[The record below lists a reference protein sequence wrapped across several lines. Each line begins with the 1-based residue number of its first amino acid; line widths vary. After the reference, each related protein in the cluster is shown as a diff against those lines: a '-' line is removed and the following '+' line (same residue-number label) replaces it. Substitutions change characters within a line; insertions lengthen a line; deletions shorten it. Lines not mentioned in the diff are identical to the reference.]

1 MLADYNNYLT
11 HIDYEA
17 LWGFSV
23 ELAAKWEP
31 QSLIVFD
38 RSVIHSSCHF
48 ANKELQNKLF
58 LTIALAFSFVL
69 VAQEN
74 ADGEP
79 TTIQGL
85 LQLVEEGRTSEQTV
99 NAQREADFLANKNQQ
114 AAKLAREKRELARQE
129 KIADELETEYKK
141 NDAIL
146 VVKEAAYKKEL
157 GSLVE
162 LFGHLQ
168 SSAGEAA
175 VQFSGSLTSPQFG
188 LERVNFLND
197 LTSKMSETTELPT
210 IREIEGLW
218 YELQREMVASG
229 QVVSFDT
236 TVVDV
241 DGESSTCKVTRV
253 GLFNAVC
260 DGKYLEYVSATGQ
273 FAFLPRQPAGRYTKT
288 AKSVGNAEVGEQVRF
303 GIDPTGPTGGSLLA
317 NLIQTPSIMERAQ
330 QGREVGYAIIFVGL
344 IAVIFAFYKLY
355 SLYMI
360 STAVK
365 KQANNKAL
373 DAANPLGRVLKV
385 GQDHFNKD
393 IDTLELKLAEAI
405 MAERPAIERWIGAVR
420 IISVVAPLAGLL
432 GTVTGM
438 IVTFQMITLYG
449 TGDPKLMAGGISQAL
464 VTTVLGLLVAIPTT
478 LLHSFTAS
486 SAKGIISVLE
496 EQSTGILA
504 ERAEGS

>member
-1 MLADYNNYLT
+1 MKKYLS
-11 HIDYEA
+11 I
-17 LWGFSV
+17 L
-23 ELAAKWEP
+23 
-31 QSLIVFD
+31 
-38 RSVIHSSCHF
+38 
-48 ANKELQNKLF
+48 
-58 LTIALAFSFVL
+58 FVL
-69 VAQEN
+69 SLTLNTFVVAQESEGDE
-74 ADGEP
+74 AEIS
-79 TTIQGL
+79 TVEAL
-85 LQLVEEGRTSEQTV
+85 LQLVKEGKTKEQSE
-99 NAQREADFLANKNQQ
+99 NADREAKFMANKNEQ
-114 AAKLAREKRELARQE
+114 AAILAAEKRELARQE
-129 KIADELETEYKK
+129 RIADQLEAEYKK
-141 NDAIL
+141 NEEIL
-146 VVKEAAYKKEL
+146 RVKEEAYHKEL

-175 VQFSGSLTSPQFG
+175 VQFSGSLTSPQYG
-188 LERVNFLND
+188 LERVDFLNE

-236 TVVDV
+236 TVIDV
-241 DGESSTCKVTRV
+241 DGESSTCNVTRV

-260 DGKYLEYVSATGQ
+260 DGKYLEYVAATGQ
-273 FAFLPRQPAGRYTKT
+273 YAFLPRQPAGRFTKT
-288 AKSVGNAEVGEQVRF
+288 AKSVGNADAGEQVRF
-303 GIDPTGPTGGSLLA
+303 GVDPTGPTGGSLLA
-317 NLIQTPSIMERAQ
+317 NLIQTPSLAERAA

-344 IAVIFAFYKLY
+344 IGIGLAFWKLW
-355 SLYMI
+355 SLYVLGK
-360 STAVK
+360 AVRA
-365 KQANNKAL
+365 QAGSKTL
-373 DAANPLGRVLKV
+373 DVRNPLGRVLKV
-385 GQDHFNKD
+385 GEENFKKD

-405 MAERPAIERWIGAVR
+405 MAERPSIERGIGAVR

>member
-1 MLADYNNYLT
+1 MKKYLS
-11 HIDYEA
+11 I
-17 LWGFSV
+17 L
-23 ELAAKWEP
+23 
-31 QSLIVFD
+31 
-38 RSVIHSSCHF
+38 
-48 ANKELQNKLF
+48 
-58 LTIALAFSFVL
+58 FVL
-69 VAQEN
+69 SLTLNTFVVAQESEGDE
-74 ADGEP
+74 AEIS
-79 TTIQGL
+79 TVEAL
-85 LQLVEEGRTSEQTV
+85 LQLVKEGKTKEQSE
-99 NAQREADFLANKNQQ
+99 NADREAKFMANKNEQ
-114 AAKLAREKRELARQE
+114 AALLAAEKRELARQE
-129 KIADELETEYKK
+129 RIADQLEAEYKK
-141 NDAIL
+141 NEEIL
-146 VVKEAAYKKEL
+146 RVKEEAYQKEL

-175 VQFSGSLTSPQFG
+175 VQFSGSLTGPQYG
-188 LERVNFLND
+188 LERVDFLNE

-229 QVVSFDT
+229 KVVSFDT
-236 TVVDV
+236 TVIDV
-241 DGESSTCKVTRV
+241 DGESSTCNVTRV
-253 GLFNAVC
+253 GSFNAVC
-260 DGKYLEYVSATGQ
+260 DGKYLEYVAATGQ
-273 FAFLPRQPAGRYTKT
+273 YAFLPRQPAGRFTKT
-288 AKSVGNAEVGEQVRF
+288 AKSVGDADTGEQVRF

-317 NLIQTPSIMERAQ
+317 NLIQTPSLAERAA

-344 IAVIFAFYKLY
+344 IGIGLAFWKLW
-355 SLYMI
+355 SLYVLGR
-360 STAVK
+360 AVRA
-365 KQANNKAL
+365 QAGSKTL
-373 DAANPLGRVLKV
+373 DVRNPLGRVLKV
-385 GQDHFNKD
+385 GEENFNKD

-405 MAERPAIERWIGAVR
+405 MAERPSIERGIGAVR

>member
-1 MLADYNNYLT
+1 MKNLNILPFFLVFSLVSSLFAQDDVVVEEPT
-11 HIDYEA
+11 TVEA
-17 LWGFSV
+17 LLSLVKEGKTR
-23 ELAAKWEP
+23 E
-31 QSLIVFD
+31 QS
-38 RSVIHSSCHF
+38 
-48 ANKELQNKLF
+48 
-58 LTIALAFSFVL
+58 
-69 VAQEN
+69 EN
-74 ADGEP
+74 AD
-79 TTIQGL
+79 
-85 LQLVEEGRTSEQTV
+85 
-99 NAQREADFLANKNQQ
+99 REKKFLSNKNKQ
-114 AAKLAREKRELARQE
+114 ASILAAEKRELARQE
-129 KIADELETEYKK
+129 KIADKLEADYKK
-141 NDAIL
+141 NEETL
-146 VVKEAAYKKEL
+146 RVKEEAYKKEL

-175 VQFSGSLTSPQFG
+175 VQFGGSLTSAQFG
-188 LERVNFLND
+188 VERVAFLND
-197 LTSKMSETTELPT
+197 LTGKMSETTELPT

-229 QVVSFDT
+229 QVVSFNTMVSDT
-236 TVVDV
+236 DGTTSECNVV
-241 DGESSTCKVTRV
+241 RV

-260 DGKYLEYVSATGQ
+260 DGKYLEYSATKGQ
-273 FAFLPRQPAGRYTKT
+273 YAFLPRQPAGRFTKT
-288 AKSVGNAEVGEQVRF
+288 AKNIAASSSGEQVKF

-317 NLIQTPSIMERAQ
+317 NLIQTPSLVERAQ
-330 QGREVGYAIIFVGL
+330 QGREVGYAIIAVGTIGII
-344 IAVIFAFYKLY
+344 IAIYKLIE
-355 SLYMI
+355 LAGVAR
-360 STAVK
+360 AVK
-365 KQANNKAL
+365 NQASSKAA
-373 DAANPLGRVLKV
+373 DPRNPLGRVLKV
-385 GQDHFNKD
+385 GQDNFEKD

-486 SAKGIISVLE
+486 SARGIISTLE

-504 ERAEGS
+504 EHSEAK

>member
-1 MLADYNNYLT
+1 MKKYLSILFVLSLT
-11 HIDYEA
+11 FNGFIFAQEEQEESNEVSTVEA
-17 LWGFSV
+17 LLNLVKQGKTEEQSENARREARFMSNKNKQA
-23 ELAAKWEP
+23 EILAA
-31 QSLIVFD
+31 
-38 RSVIHSSCHF
+38 
-48 ANKELQNKLF
+48 
-58 LTIALAFSFVL
+58 
-69 VAQEN
+69 
-74 ADGEP
+74 
-79 TTIQGL
+79 
-85 LQLVEEGRTSEQTV
+85 
-99 NAQREADFLANKNQQ
+99 
-114 AAKLAREKRELARQE
+114 EKRELAKQE
-129 KIADELETEYKK
+129 RIADQLEAEYKK
-141 NDAIL
+141 NEEIL
-146 VVKEAAYKKEL
+146 RVKEEAYQKEL

-175 VQFSGSLTSPQFG
+175 VQFSGSLTSAEYGPD
-188 LERVNFLND
+188 RVAFLNN
-197 LTSKMSETTELPT
+197 LTTKMSETTELPS

-218 YELQREMVASG
+218 YELKREMVASG
-229 QVVSFDT
+229 QVVSFET

-241 DGESSTCKVTRV
+241 DGESSTCNVTRV

-260 DGKYLEYVSATGQ
+260 DGKYLEYVAASGQ
-273 FAFLPRQPAGRYTKT
+273 YAFLPRQPAGRFTKT
-288 AKSVGNAEVGEQVRF
+288 AKNIGQAEVGEQVKF
-303 GIDPTGPTGGSLLA
+303 GVDPTGPTGGSLLA
-317 NLIQTPSIMERAQ
+317 NLIQTPSLAERAA

-344 IAVIFAFYKLY
+344 IGIALAFWKLY
-355 SLYMI
+355 SLYMLGR
-360 STAVK
+360 AVRA
-365 KQANNKAL
+365 QAGSKAL
-373 DAANPLGRVLKV
+373 DVRNPLGRVLKV
-385 GQDHFNKD
+385 GEDNFKKD

-405 MAERPAIERWIGAVR
+405 MAERPSIERGISAVR

>member
-1 MLADYNNYLT
+1 MKKYLS
-11 HIDYEA
+11 I
-17 LWGFSV
+17 L
-23 ELAAKWEP
+23 
-31 QSLIVFD
+31 
-38 RSVIHSSCHF
+38 
-48 ANKELQNKLF
+48 
-58 LTIALAFSFVL
+58 FVL
-69 VAQEN
+69 SLTLNTFVVAQESEGDE
-74 ADGEP
+74 AEIS
-79 TTIQGL
+79 TVEAL
-85 LQLVEEGRTSEQTV
+85 LQLVKEGKTKEQSE
-99 NAQREADFLANKNQQ
+99 NADREAKFMANKNEQ
-114 AAKLAREKRELARQE
+114 AAILAAEKRELARQE
-129 KIADELETEYKK
+129 RIADQLEAEYKK
-141 NDAIL
+141 NEEIL
-146 VVKEAAYKKEL
+146 RVKEEAYQKEL

-175 VQFSGSLTSPQFG
+175 VQFSGSLTSPQYG
-188 LERVNFLND
+188 LERVDFLNE

-229 QVVSFDT
+229 KVVSFDT
-236 TVVDV
+236 TVIDV
-241 DGESSTCKVTRV
+241 DGESSTCNVTRV

-260 DGKYLEYVSATGQ
+260 DGKYLEYVAATGQ
-273 FAFLPRQPAGRYTKT
+273 YAFLPRQPAGRFTKT
-288 AKSVGNAEVGEQVRF
+288 AKSVGDADAGEQVRF

-317 NLIQTPSIMERAQ
+317 NLIQTPSLAERAA

-344 IAVIFAFYKLY
+344 IGIGLAFWKLW
-355 SLYMI
+355 SLYVLGR
-360 STAVK
+360 AVRA
-365 KQANNKAL
+365 QAGSKTL
-373 DAANPLGRVLKV
+373 DVRNPLGRVLKV
-385 GQDHFNKD
+385 GEENFKKD

-405 MAERPAIERWIGAVR
+405 MAERPSIERGIGAVR

>member
-1 MLADYNNYLT
+1 MKNYLSILFLLSLT
-11 HIDYEA
+11 INTIFAQDSEGEETEISTVEA
-17 LWGFSV
+17 LLMLVKEGKTK
-23 ELAAKWEP
+23 E
-31 QSLIVFD
+31 QS
-38 RSVIHSSCHF
+38 
-48 ANKELQNKLF
+48 A
-58 LTIALAFSFVL
+58 
-69 VAQEN
+69 N
-74 ADGEP
+74 AD
-79 TTIQGL
+79 
-85 LQLVEEGRTSEQTV
+85 
-99 NAQREADFLANKNQQ
+99 REAQFMANKNKQ
-114 AAKLAREKRELARQE
+114 AEILAAEKRELARQE
-129 KIADELETEYKK
+129 RIADQLEAEYKK
-141 NDAIL
+141 NEDIL
-146 VVKEAAYKKEL
+146 RVKEEAYQKEL

-175 VQFSGSLTSPQFG
+175 VQFSGSLTSPQYG
-188 LERVNFLND
+188 VQRVDFLNN

-236 TVVDV
+236 TVIDV
-241 DGESSTCKVTRV
+241 DGESSTCNVTRV

-260 DGKYLEYVSATGQ
+260 DGKYLEYVAATGQ
-273 FAFLPRQPAGRYTKT
+273 YAFLPRQPAGRYTKT
-288 AKSVGNAEVGEQVRF
+288 AKNVGNADVGEQVRF
-303 GIDPTGPTGGSLLA
+303 GVDPTGPTGGSLLA
-317 NLIQTPSIMERAQ
+317 NLIQTPSLAERAA

-344 IAVIFAFYKLY
+344 IGIGLAFWKLY
-355 SLYMI
+355 SLYI
-360 STAVK
+360 LGKAVRA
-365 KQANNKAL
+365 QAGSKTL
-373 DAANPLGRVLKV
+373 DVRNPLGRVLKV
-385 GQDHFNKD
+385 GEENFKKD

-405 MAERPAIERWIGAVR
+405 MAERPSIERGISAVR

>member
-1 MLADYNNYLT
+1 MKKYLS
-11 HIDYEA
+11 I
-17 LWGFSV
+17 
-23 ELAAKWEP
+23 
-31 QSLIVFD
+31 I
-38 RSVIHSSCHF
+38 
-48 ANKELQNKLF
+48 
-58 LTIALAFSFVL
+58 FVL
-69 VAQEN
+69 SLTFNTFIFAQESEGDE
-74 ADGEP
+74 AEIS
-79 TTIQGL
+79 TVEAL
-85 LQLVEEGRTSEQTV
+85 LQLVKEGKTKEQSA
-99 NAQREADFLANKNQQ
+99 NADREAKFMANKNEQ
-114 AAKLAREKRELARQE
+114 AAILAAEKRELARQE
-129 KIADELETEYKK
+129 RIADQLEAEYKK
-141 NDAIL
+141 NEEIL
-146 VVKEAAYKKEL
+146 RVKEEAYQKEL

-175 VQFSGSLTSPQFG
+175 VQFSGSLTSPQYG
-188 LERVNFLND
+188 LERVDFLNE

-236 TVVDV
+236 TVIDV
-241 DGESSTCKVTRV
+241 DGESSTCNVTRV

-260 DGKYLEYVSATGQ
+260 DGKYLEYVAATGQ
-273 FAFLPRQPAGRYTKT
+273 YAFLPRQPAGRFTKT
-288 AKSVGNAEVGEQVRF
+288 AKSVGNADVGEQVRF
-303 GIDPTGPTGGSLLA
+303 GVDPTGPTGGSLLA
-317 NLIQTPSIMERAQ
+317 NLIQTPSLAERAA

-344 IAVIFAFYKLY
+344 IGIGLAFWKLW
-355 SLYMI
+355 SLYVLGK
-360 STAVK
+360 AVRA
-365 KQANNKAL
+365 QAGSKTL
-373 DAANPLGRVLKV
+373 DVRNPLGRVLKV
-385 GQDHFNKD
+385 GEENFKKD

-405 MAERPAIERWIGAVR
+405 MAERPSIERGIGAVR

>member
-1 MLADYNNYLT
+1 MKKYLS
-11 HIDYEA
+11 I
-17 LWGFSV
+17 L
-23 ELAAKWEP
+23 
-31 QSLIVFD
+31 
-38 RSVIHSSCHF
+38 
-48 ANKELQNKLF
+48 
-58 LTIALAFSFVL
+58 FVL
-69 VAQEN
+69 SLTLNTFVVAQESEGDE
-74 ADGEP
+74 AEIS
-79 TTIQGL
+79 TVEAL
-85 LQLVEEGRTSEQTV
+85 LQLVKEGKTKEQSE
-99 NAQREADFLANKNQQ
+99 NADREAKFMANKNEQ
-114 AAKLAREKRELARQE
+114 AAILAAEKRELARQE
-129 KIADELETEYKK
+129 RIADQLEAEYKK
-141 NDAIL
+141 NEEIL
-146 VVKEAAYKKEL
+146 RVKEEAYQKEL

-175 VQFSGSLTSPQFG
+175 VQFSGSLTSPQYG
-188 LERVNFLND
+188 LERVDFLNE

-236 TVVDV
+236 IVIDV
-241 DGESSTCKVTRV
+241 DGESSTCNVTRV

-260 DGKYLEYVSATGQ
+260 DGKYLEYVASTGQ
-273 FAFLPRQPAGRYTKT
+273 YAFLPRQPAGRFTKT
-288 AKSVGNAEVGEQVRF
+288 AKSVGNADAGEQVRF

-317 NLIQTPSIMERAQ
+317 NLIQTPSLAERAA

-344 IAVIFAFYKLY
+344 IGIGLAFWKLW
-355 SLYMI
+355 SLYVLGK
-360 STAVK
+360 AVRAQSGSK
-365 KQANNKAL
+365 TL
-373 DAANPLGRVLKV
+373 DVRNPLGRVLKV
-385 GQDHFNKD
+385 GEENFSKD

-405 MAERPAIERWIGAVR
+405 MAERPSIERGIGAVR

>member
-1 MLADYNNYLT
+1 MKKYLS
-11 HIDYEA
+11 I
-17 LWGFSV
+17 L
-23 ELAAKWEP
+23 
-31 QSLIVFD
+31 
-38 RSVIHSSCHF
+38 
-48 ANKELQNKLF
+48 
-58 LTIALAFSFVL
+58 FVL
-69 VAQEN
+69 TLTLNTFVFAQDE
-74 ADGEP
+74 GEE
-79 TTIQGL
+79 TEISTVEAL
-85 LQLVEEGRTSEQTV
+85 LQLVKEGKTKEQSA
-99 NAQREADFLANKNQQ
+99 NADREAKFMANKNEQ
-114 AAKLAREKRELARQE
+114 AAILAAEKRELARQE
-129 KIADELETEYKK
+129 RIADQLEAEYKK
-141 NDAIL
+141 NEEIL
-146 VVKEAAYKKEL
+146 RVKEEAYQKEL

-168 SSAGEAA
+168 SSEGEAA
-175 VQFSGSLTSPQFG
+175 VQFSGSLTSPQYG
-188 LERVNFLND
+188 LERVDFLND

-236 TVVDV
+236 TVIDV
-241 DGESSTCKVTRV
+241 DGESSTCNVTRV

-260 DGKYLEYVSATGQ
+260 DGKYLEYVAATGQ
-273 FAFLPRQPAGRYTKT
+273 YAFLPRQPAGRFTKT
-288 AKSVGNAEVGEQVRF
+288 AKTVGNADAGEQVRF

-317 NLIQTPSIMERAQ
+317 NLIQTPSLAERAA

-344 IAVIFAFYKLY
+344 IGIGLAFWKLW
-355 SLYMI
+355 SLYVLGK
-360 STAVK
+360 AVRA
-365 KQANNKAL
+365 QAGSKTL
-373 DAANPLGRVLKV
+373 DVRNPLGRVLKV
-385 GQDHFNKD
+385 GEENFKKD

-405 MAERPAIERWIGAVR
+405 MAERPSIERGIGAVR

>member
-1 MLADYNNYLT
+1 MKKYLSILFVLSLT
-11 HIDYEA
+11 FNGFIFAQESDEETPEVSTVEA
-17 LWGFSV
+17 LLMLVKEGKTK
-23 ELAAKWEP
+23 E
-31 QSLIVFD
+31 QS
-38 RSVIHSSCHF
+38 
-48 ANKELQNKLF
+48 
-58 LTIALAFSFVL
+58 
-69 VAQEN
+69 EN
-74 ADGEP
+74 
-79 TTIQGL
+79 
-85 LQLVEEGRTSEQTV
+85 SE
-99 NAQREADFLANKNQQ
+99 REAKFLANKNKQ
-114 AAKLAREKRELARQE
+114 AETLAAEKRELARQE
-129 KIADELETEYKK
+129 RIADQLEAEYKK
-141 NDAIL
+141 NEDIL
-146 VVKEAAYKKEL
+146 RVKEEAYQKEL

-218 YELQREMVASG
+218 YELQREMIASG

-236 TVVDV
+236 TVIDV

-260 DGKYLEYVSATGQ
+260 DGKYLEYISASGQ
-273 FAFLPRQPAGRYTKT
+273 YAFLPRQPAGRFTKT
-288 AKSVGNAEVGEQVRF
+288 AKKVGNAYPGDQVKC

-317 NLIQTPSIMERAQ
+317 NLIQTPSLAERAA
-330 QGREVGYAIIFVGL
+330 QGREVGFAIIFVGL
-344 IAVIFAFYKLY
+344 IGIGIAFWKLW
-355 SLYMI
+355 SLFVLGK
-360 STAVK
+360 AVK
-365 KQANNKAL
+365 AQSGSKTL
-373 DAANPLGRVLKV
+373 DVRNPLGRVLKV
-385 GQDHFNKD
+385 GEENFKKD

-405 MAERPAIERWIGAVR
+405 MAERPSIERGIGAVR

-504 ERAEGS
+504 ERAEGK

>member
-1 MLADYNNYLT
+1 MKKYLS
-11 HIDYEA
+11 I
-17 LWGFSV
+17 L
-23 ELAAKWEP
+23 
-31 QSLIVFD
+31 
-38 RSVIHSSCHF
+38 
-48 ANKELQNKLF
+48 
-58 LTIALAFSFVL
+58 FVL
-69 VAQEN
+69 SLTLNTFVVAQESEGDE
-74 ADGEP
+74 AEIS
-79 TTIQGL
+79 TVEAL
-85 LQLVEEGRTSEQTV
+85 LQLVKEGKTKEQSA
-99 NAQREADFLANKNQQ
+99 NADREAKFMANKNEQ
-114 AAKLAREKRELARQE
+114 AAILAAEKRELARQE
-129 KIADELETEYKK
+129 RIADQLEAEYKK
-141 NDAIL
+141 NEEIL
-146 VVKEAAYKKEL
+146 RVKEEAYQKEL

-175 VQFSGSLTSPQFG
+175 VQFSGSLTSPQYG
-188 LERVNFLND
+188 LERVDFLNE

-236 TVVDV
+236 TVIDV
-241 DGESSTCKVTRV
+241 DGESSTCNVTRV

-260 DGKYLEYVSATGQ
+260 DGKYLEYVAATGQ
-273 FAFLPRQPAGRYTKT
+273 YAFLPRQPAGRFTKT
-288 AKSVGNAEVGEQVRF
+288 AKSVGVADVGEQVRF
-303 GIDPTGPTGGSLLA
+303 GVDPTGPTGGSLLA
-317 NLIQTPSIMERAQ
+317 NLIQTPSLAERAA

-344 IAVIFAFYKLY
+344 IGIGLAFWKLW
-355 SLYMI
+355 SLYVLGK
-360 STAVK
+360 AVRA
-365 KQANNKAL
+365 QAGSKTL
-373 DAANPLGRVLKV
+373 DVRNPLGRVLKV
-385 GQDHFNKD
+385 GEENFKKD

-405 MAERPAIERWIGAVR
+405 MAERPSIERGIGAVR

>member
-1 MLADYNNYLT
+1 MKKYLSIIFLISFRFNELAYAQET
-11 HIDYEA
+11 EEEATEISTVEA
-17 LWGFSV
+17 LLMLVKEGKTQ
-23 ELAAKWEP
+23 E
-31 QSLIVFD
+31 QS
-38 RSVIHSSCHF
+38 
-48 ANKELQNKLF
+48 
-58 LTIALAFSFVL
+58 
-69 VAQEN
+69 EN
-74 ADGEP
+74 A
-79 TTIQGL
+79 
-85 LQLVEEGRTSEQTV
+85 
-99 NAQREADFLANKNQQ
+99 NREAKFLANKNKQ
-114 AAKLAREKRELARQE
+114 AEILASEKRELARQE
-129 KIADELETEYKK
+129 RIADQLEAEYKK
-141 NDAIL
+141 NEEIL
-146 VVKEAAYKKEL
+146 RVNEEAYQKEL

-175 VQFSGSLTSPQFG
+175 VQFSGSLSSAQYGT
-188 LERVNFLND
+188 ERVDFLNN

-218 YELQREMVASG
+218 YELQREMVSSG

-236 TVVDV
+236 TVIDV
-241 DGESSTCKVTRV
+241 DGETSSCNVTRV

-260 DGKYLEYVSATGQ
+260 DGKYLEYVTATGQ
-273 FAFLPRQPAGRYTKT
+273 YAFLPRQPAGRYTKT
-288 AKSVGNAEVGEQVRF
+288 AKSVGNAQVGEQVKF

-317 NLIQTPSIMERAQ
+317 NLIQTPSLAERAA

-344 IAVIFAFYKLY
+344 IGIGIAFWKLW
-355 SLYMI
+355 SLYVLGR
-360 STAVK
+360 AVK
-365 KQANNKAL
+365 AQANSKAA
-373 DAANPLGRVLKV
+373 DVRNPLGRVLKV
-385 GQDHFNKD
+385 GEENFNKD

-405 MAERPAIERWIGAVR
+405 MAERPSIEKGIGAVR

-478 LLHSFTAS
+478 LLHSFAAS

>member
-1 MLADYNNYLT
+1 MKKYLS
-11 HIDYEA
+11 I
-17 LWGFSV
+17 
-23 ELAAKWEP
+23 
-31 QSLIVFD
+31 I
-38 RSVIHSSCHF
+38 
-48 ANKELQNKLF
+48 
-58 LTIALAFSFVL
+58 FVL
-69 VAQEN
+69 SLTLNTFVVAQESEGDE
-74 ADGEP
+74 AEIS
-79 TTIQGL
+79 TVEAL
-85 LQLVEEGRTSEQTV
+85 LQLVKEGKTREQSE
-99 NAQREADFLANKNQQ
+99 NADREAKFMANKNEQ
-114 AAKLAREKRELARQE
+114 AAILAAEKRELARQE
-129 KIADELETEYKK
+129 RIADQLEAEYKK
-141 NDAIL
+141 NEEIL
-146 VVKEAAYKKEL
+146 RVKEEAYQKEL

-175 VQFSGSLTSPQFG
+175 VQFSGSLTSPQYG
-188 LERVNFLND
+188 LERVDFLNE

-236 TVVDV
+236 TVIDV
-241 DGESSTCKVTRV
+241 DGESSTCNVTRV

-260 DGKYLEYVSATGQ
+260 DGKYLEYVAATGQ
-273 FAFLPRQPAGRYTKT
+273 YAFLPRQPAGRFTKT
-288 AKSVGNAEVGEQVRF
+288 AKSVGNADVGEQVRF
-303 GIDPTGPTGGSLLA
+303 GVDPTGPTGGSLLA
-317 NLIQTPSIMERAQ
+317 NLIQTPSLAERAA

-344 IAVIFAFYKLY
+344 IGIGLAFWKLW
-355 SLYMI
+355 SLYVLGK
-360 STAVK
+360 AVRA
-365 KQANNKAL
+365 QAGSKTL
-373 DAANPLGRVLKV
+373 DVRNPLGRILKV
-385 GQDHFNKD
+385 GEENFKKD

-405 MAERPAIERWIGAVR
+405 MAERPSIERGIGAVR

>member
-1 MLADYNNYLT
+1 MKKYLS
-11 HIDYEA
+11 I
-17 LWGFSV
+17 L
-23 ELAAKWEP
+23 
-31 QSLIVFD
+31 
-38 RSVIHSSCHF
+38 
-48 ANKELQNKLF
+48 
-58 LTIALAFSFVL
+58 FVL
-69 VAQEN
+69 SLTLNTFVFAQEPEGDE
-74 ADGEP
+74 AEIS
-79 TTIQGL
+79 TVEAL
-85 LQLVEEGRTSEQTV
+85 LQLVKEGKTKEQSA
-99 NAQREADFLANKNQQ
+99 NADREAKFMANKNEQ
-114 AAKLAREKRELARQE
+114 AAILAAEKRELARQE
-129 KIADELETEYKK
+129 RIADQLEAEYKK
-141 NDAIL
+141 NEEIL
-146 VVKEAAYKKEL
+146 RVKEEAYQKEL

-175 VQFSGSLTSPQFG
+175 VQFSGSLTSPQYG
-188 LERVNFLND
+188 LERVDFLNE

-236 TVVDV
+236 TVIDV
-241 DGESSTCKVTRV
+241 DGESSKCSVTRV

-260 DGKYLEYVSATGQ
+260 DGKYLEYVAATGQ
-273 FAFLPRQPAGRYTKT
+273 YAFLPRQPAGRFTKT
-288 AKSVGNAEVGEQVRF
+288 AKSVGNADAGEQVRF
-303 GIDPTGPTGGSLLA
+303 GVDPTGPTGGSLLA
-317 NLIQTPSIMERAQ
+317 NLIQTPSLAERAA

-344 IAVIFAFYKLY
+344 IGIGLAFWKLW
-355 SLYMI
+355 SLYVLGK
-360 STAVK
+360 AVRA
-365 KQANNKAL
+365 QAGSKTL
-373 DAANPLGRVLKV
+373 DVRNPLGRVLKI
-385 GQDHFNKD
+385 GEENFKKD

-405 MAERPAIERWIGAVR
+405 MAERPSIERGIGAVR

>member
-1 MLADYNNYLT
+1 MKKYLSILFVLSLSLNNF
-11 HIDYEA
+11 IFAQESGDEEAEISSVEA
-17 LWGFSV
+17 LLMLVKEGKTK
-23 ELAAKWEP
+23 E
-31 QSLIVFD
+31 QS
-38 RSVIHSSCHF
+38 
-48 ANKELQNKLF
+48 
-58 LTIALAFSFVL
+58 
-69 VAQEN
+69 EN
-74 ADGEP
+74 AD
-79 TTIQGL
+79 
-85 LQLVEEGRTSEQTV
+85 
-99 NAQREADFLANKNQQ
+99 REAKFMANKNKQ
-114 AAKLAREKRELARQE
+114 AEILAAEKRELARQE
-129 KIADELETEYKK
+129 RIADQLEAEYKK
-141 NDAIL
+141 NEAIL
-146 VVKEAAYKKEL
+146 RVKEEAYQKEL

-175 VQFSGSLTSPQFG
+175 VQFSGSLSSPQYG
-188 LERVNFLND
+188 LERVDFLND

-229 QVVSFDT
+229 QVVSFET

-241 DGESSTCKVTRV
+241 DGESSTCNVTRV

-260 DGKYLEYVSATGQ
+260 DGKYLEYISATGQ
-273 FAFLPRQPAGRYTKT
+273 YAFLPRQPAGRYTKT
-288 AKSVGNAEVGEQVRF
+288 AKKVGNADPGEQVKF
-303 GIDPTGPTGGSLLA
+303 GVDPTGPTGGSLLA
-317 NLIQTPSIMERAQ
+317 NLIQTPSLAERAA

-344 IAVIFAFYKLY
+344 IGIGLAFWKLW
-355 SLYMI
+355 SLYVLGK
-360 STAVK
+360 AVRA
-365 KQANNKAL
+365 QAGSKTL
-373 DAANPLGRVLKV
+373 DVRNPLGRVLKV
-385 GQDHFNKD
+385 GEDNFKKD

-405 MAERPAIERWIGAVR
+405 MAERPSIEKGIGAVR

>member
-1 MLADYNNYLT
+1 MNKYLSILFLASLCINGFIYAQESEEET
-11 HIDYEA
+11 SEVSTVEA
-17 LWGFSV
+17 LLLLVKEGKTQEQSV
-23 ELAAKWEP
+23 
-31 QSLIVFD
+31 
-38 RSVIHSSCHF
+38 
-48 ANKELQNKLF
+48 
-58 LTIALAFSFVL
+58 
-69 VAQEN
+69 N
-74 ADGEP
+74 AD
-79 TTIQGL
+79 
-85 LQLVEEGRTSEQTV
+85 
-99 NAQREADFLANKNQQ
+99 REAKFLANKSKQ
-114 AAKLAREKRELARQE
+114 AEILAAEKRELARQE
-129 KIADELETEYKK
+129 RIADQLEAEYKK
-141 NDAIL
+141 NEEIL
-146 VVKEAAYKKEL
+146 RVKEEAYQKEL

-175 VQFSGSLTSPQFG
+175 VQFSGSLSSAQYGT
-188 LERVNFLND
+188 ERVDFLND

-218 YELQREMVASG
+218 YELQREMASSG

-236 TVVDV
+236 TVIDV
-241 DGESSTCKVTRV
+241 DGETSSCNVTRV

-260 DGKYLEYVSATGQ
+260 DGKYLEYVTASGQ
-273 FAFLPRQPAGRYTKT
+273 YAFLPRQPAGRYTKT
-288 AKSVGNAEVGEQVRF
+288 AKRIGDAEIGEQVRF

-317 NLIQTPSIMERAQ
+317 NLIQTPSLAERAA

-344 IAVIFAFYKLY
+344 IGIGIAFWKLW
-355 SLYMI
+355 SLYVLGR
-360 STAVK
+360 AVK
-365 KQANNKAL
+365 AQANTKAV
-373 DAANPLGRVLKV
+373 DIRNPLGRVLKV
-385 GQDHFNKD
+385 GEENFNKD

-405 MAERPAIERWIGAVR
+405 MAERPSIEKGIGAVR

-504 ERAEGS
+504 ERAEG

>member
-1 MLADYNNYLT
+1 MKKYLS
-11 HIDYEA
+11 I
-17 LWGFSV
+17 L
-23 ELAAKWEP
+23 
-31 QSLIVFD
+31 
-38 RSVIHSSCHF
+38 
-48 ANKELQNKLF
+48 
-58 LTIALAFSFVL
+58 FVL
-69 VAQEN
+69 SLTLSTFVVAQESEGDE
-74 ADGEP
+74 AEIS
-79 TTIQGL
+79 TVEAL
-85 LQLVEEGRTSEQTV
+85 LQLVKEGKTKEQSA
-99 NAQREADFLANKNQQ
+99 NADREAKFMANKNEQ
-114 AAKLAREKRELARQE
+114 AAILAAEKRELARQE
-129 KIADELETEYKK
+129 RIADQLEAEYKK
-141 NDAIL
+141 NEEIL
-146 VVKEAAYKKEL
+146 RVKEEAYQKEL

-175 VQFSGSLTSPQFG
+175 VQFSGSLTSPQYG
-188 LERVNFLND
+188 LDRVDFLNA

-236 TVVDV
+236 TVIDV
-241 DGESSTCKVTRV
+241 DGESSTCNVTRV

-260 DGKYLEYVSATGQ
+260 DGKYLEYVASTGQ
-273 FAFLPRQPAGRYTKT
+273 YAFLPRQPAGRFTKT
-288 AKSVGNAEVGEQVRF
+288 AKSVGNADVGEQVRF

-317 NLIQTPSIMERAQ
+317 NLIQTPSLAERAA

-344 IAVIFAFYKLY
+344 IGIGLAFWKLW
-355 SLYMI
+355 SLYVLGK
-360 STAVK
+360 AVRAQSGSK
-365 KQANNKAL
+365 TL
-373 DAANPLGRVLKV
+373 DVRNPLGRVLKV
-385 GQDHFNKD
+385 GEENFSKD

-405 MAERPAIERWIGAVR
+405 MAERPSIERGIGAVR

>member
-1 MLADYNNYLT
+1 MKKLLLLT
-11 HIDYEA
+11 LVIFFNVILFVQDIE
-17 LWGFSV
+17 GQSV
-23 ELAAKWEP
+23 EASTVEQLLMLVKEGKTQEQSVNSVREAKFMAEKNNQASILAA
-31 QSLIVFD
+31 
-38 RSVIHSSCHF
+38 
-48 ANKELQNKLF
+48 
-58 LTIALAFSFVL
+58 
-69 VAQEN
+69 
-74 ADGEP
+74 
-79 TTIQGL
+79 
-85 LQLVEEGRTSEQTV
+85 
-99 NAQREADFLANKNQQ
+99 
-114 AAKLAREKRELARQE
+114 EKRELARQE
-129 KIADELETEYKK
+129 KIADQLEAEYKK
-141 NDAIL
+141 NEEIL
-146 VVKEAAYKKEL
+146 RVKEEAYQKEL

-175 VQFSGSLTSPQFG
+175 VQFSGSLTSAQYG
-188 LERVNFLND
+188 LERVSFLNE
-197 LTSKMSETTELPT
+197 LTAKMSETTELPT

-236 TVVDV
+236 SVVDV
-241 DGESSTCKVTRV
+241 DGESTACNVTRI

-260 DGKYLEYVSATGQ
+260 DGKYLEYVSSGEY
-273 FAFLPRQPAGRYTKT
+273 AFLPRQPAGRYTKT
-288 AKSVGNAEVGEQVRF
+288 AKNIGRADTGEEVKF
-303 GIDPTGPTGGSLLA
+303 GVDPTGPTGGSLLA
-317 NLIQTPSIMERAQ
+317 NLIQTPSLAERAQ
-330 QGREVGYAIIFVGL
+330 QGREVGYAIITVGL
-344 IAVIFAFYKLY
+344 IGIGIAFWKLWSLFVLGKAVRA
-355 SLYMI
+355 
-360 STAVK
+360 
-365 KQANNKAL
+365 QAGSKVL
-373 DAANPLGRVLKV
+373 DVRNPLGRVLKV
-385 GQDHFNKD
+385 GEENFKKD

-405 MAERPAIERWIGAVR
+405 MSERPSIERGIGAVR

-504 ERAEGS
+504 ERAETK

>member
-1 MLADYNNYLT
+1 
-11 HIDYEA
+11 
-17 LWGFSV
+17 
-23 ELAAKWEP
+23 
-31 QSLIVFD
+31 
-38 RSVIHSSCHF
+38 
-48 ANKELQNKLF
+48 
-58 LTIALAFSFVL
+58 
-69 VAQEN
+69 
-74 ADGEP
+74 
-79 TTIQGL
+79 
-85 LQLVEEGRTSEQTV
+85 
-99 NAQREADFLANKNQQ
+99 
-114 AAKLAREKRELARQE
+114 
-129 KIADELETEYKK
+129 
-141 NDAIL
+141 
-146 VVKEAAYKKEL
+146 
-157 GSLVE
+157 
-162 LFGHLQ
+162 
-168 SSAGEAA
+168 
-175 VQFSGSLTSPQFG
+175 
-188 LERVNFLND
+188 
-197 LTSKMSETTELPT
+197 
-210 IREIEGLW
+210 
-218 YELQREMVASG
+218 MVASG
-229 QVVSFDT
+229 QVVSFT
-236 TVVDV
+236 TNVIDV
-241 DGESSTCKVTRV
+241 DGETSECNVTRV

-260 DGKYLEYVSATGQ
+260 DGKYLEYATSKGQ
-273 FAFLPRQPAGRYTKT
+273 YAFLPRQPAGRYTKT

-405 MAERPAIERWIGAVR
+405 MAERPKIDSGIGFIK
-420 IISVVAPLAGLL
+420 IISVIAPLAGLL

-464 VTTVLGLLVAIPTT
+464 VTTVLGLLVAIPTS
-478 LLHSFTAS
+478 LLHSFTQS
-486 SAKGIISVLE
+486 SARGIVSILE

-504 ERAEGS
+504 ERAETK

>member
-1 MLADYNNYLT
+1 MKNYLSILFVLSLT
-11 HIDYEA
+11 FNTFIFAQESEDEAVEVSTVEA
-17 LWGFSV
+17 LLLLVKEGKTA
-23 ELAAKWEP
+23 E
-31 QSLIVFD
+31 QS
-38 RSVIHSSCHF
+38 
-48 ANKELQNKLF
+48 
-58 LTIALAFSFVL
+58 
-69 VAQEN
+69 EN
-74 ADGEP
+74 
-79 TTIQGL
+79 
-85 LQLVEEGRTSEQTV
+85 SK
-99 NAQREADFLANKNQQ
+99 REARFMANKNKQ
-114 AAKLAREKRELARQE
+114 AEILAAEKRELARQE
-129 KIADELETEYKK
+129 RIADQLEAEYKK
-141 NDAIL
+141 NEEIL
-146 VVKEAAYKKEL
+146 RVKEEAYQKEL

-175 VQFSGSLTSPQFG
+175 VQFSGSLTSAQYG
-188 LERVNFLND
+188 LERVGFLND

-229 QVVSFDT
+229 QVVSFET
-236 TVVDV
+236 TVIDV
-241 DGESSTCKVTRV
+241 DGESSMCNVTRV

-260 DGKYLEYVSATGQ
+260 DGKYLEYVSASGQ
-273 FAFLPRQPAGRYTKT
+273 YAFLPRQPAGRYTKT
-288 AKSVGNAEVGEQVRF
+288 AKKVGQAETGEEVKF
-303 GIDPTGPTGGSLLA
+303 GVDPTGPTGGSLLA
-317 NLIQTPSIMERAQ
+317 NLIQTPSLAERAA

-344 IAVIFAFYKLY
+344 IGIGIAFWKLW
-355 SLYMI
+355 SLYVLGR
-360 STAVK
+360 AVK
-365 KQANNKAL
+365 AQSGSKTV
-373 DAANPLGRVLKV
+373 DVRNPLGRVLKV
-385 GQDHFNKD
+385 GEENFKKD

-405 MAERPAIERWIGAVR
+405 MAERPDIERGICAVR

-504 ERAEGS
+504 ERAEGNN